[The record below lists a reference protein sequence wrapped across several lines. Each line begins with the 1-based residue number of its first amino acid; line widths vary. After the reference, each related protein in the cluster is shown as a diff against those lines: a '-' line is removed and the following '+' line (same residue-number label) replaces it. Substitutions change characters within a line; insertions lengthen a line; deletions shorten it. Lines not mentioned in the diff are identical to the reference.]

1 MKATEKTIL
10 ELRRKVK
17 AVNLGRSH
25 YAKAVKEDAI
35 ELICNI
41 AEALTYGDIDS
52 IPEDGRKLRA
62 LLLNGASDWKQYS
75 WGGCALV
82 YNYDLKE
89 HYLTPSE
96 RERYTGDTVR
106 GSHLLDIQA
115 SALSQACDI
124 VCGAV
129 RALVAE
135 REENERR
142 QAARKAM
149 REAASVA

>member
-1 MKATEKTIL
+1 MKAITTTDISKKIN
-10 ELRRKVK
+10 KM
-17 AVNLGRSH
+17 NIGRSTW
-25 YAKAVKEDAI
+25 AKAVKADALDLV
-35 ELICNI
+35 ENI
-41 AEALTYGDIDS
+41 VDALDCGYIDVV
-52 IPEDGRKLRA
+52 PEDGPRLRA

-75 WGGCALV
+75 WGGCALC
-82 YNYDLKE
+82 YNHQLRE

-124 VCGAV
+124 VCVAV
-129 RALVAE
+129 RALIAE
-135 REENERR
+135 RDEDERR

-149 REAASVA
+149 REAAIVA

>member
-1 MKATEKTIL
+1 MKTNTITTAAIIA
-10 ELRRKVK
+10 KIN
-17 AVNLGRSH
+17 ASNLGRSY
-25 YAKAVKEDAI
+25 YAKAVKEDA
-35 ELICNI
+35 LDLVDNI
-41 AEALTYGDIDS
+41 DEALEYGDIES
-52 IPEDGRKLRA
+52 IPEDGRELRA

-82 YNYDLKE
+82 YNYDIKE
-89 HYLTPSE
+89 HYLTLSE

-115 SALSQACDI
+115 NALSQACDI
-124 VCGAV
+124 VCAAV

-135 REENERR
+135 RSENERR

-149 REAASVA
+149 REAAIVA